1 MVYPAALCINLLNPH
16 TYRSYAAHPER
27 LYDLVKGNPDKKI
40 IVIYEIQRVSELL
53 SVIHDLIESHNNPSI
68 QFVLTGSSARKLK
81 ETGVNL
87 LAGRVL
93 KKTLHPFMASELG
106 SDFSLERALLQ
117 GMIPLIHKEGENWY
131 ETMHAYIN
139 LYVKEEVMMEG
150 LVRQEDSFFRFLEV
164 ISFSYAS
171 PLNVMNITREC
182 AVKRK
187 AVENYLSILDDLMLS
202 FTVPVFS
209 NRAKRELIAHPKF
222 YLFDVGVF
230 YGLRPRGILDS
241 TTEIEGLALEGLVAQ
256 HLRAWKDYVN
266 AGDTLYFWRTRSGL
280 EVDFV
285 MYGPSGFWAIEV
297 KNGKSI
303 DRQDLKGLRQ
313 FKADYP
319 DVTPLFLYRG
329 TEKIEIEGI
338 LCLPCDTFL
347 RALTPKMH
355 KLIL

>member
-1 MVYPAALCINLLNPH
+1 M
-16 TYRSYAAHPER
+16 
-27 LYDLVKGNPDKKI
+27 
-40 IVIYEIQRVSELL
+40 
-53 SVIHDLIESHNNPSI
+53 IESCENLSI

-81 ETGVNL
+81 EKGLNL

-106 SDFSLERALLQ
+106 NEFSLERALLQ
-117 GMIPLIHKEGENWY
+117 GMIPLILKGDQNWQ
-131 ETMHAYIN
+131 EIMQAYIG

-150 LVRQEDSFFRFLEV
+150 LVRQKDSFFRFLEV

-171 PLNVMNITREC
+171 VLNVMNISREC

-187 AVENYLSILDDLMLS
+187 SVENYLSILDDLMLS
-202 FTVPVFS
+202 FTLPVFS
-209 NRAKRELIAHPKF
+209 TRAKRELIAHPKF

-241 TTEIEGLALEGLVAQ
+241 TTEIEGLALEGLIAQ

-266 AGDTLYFWRTRSGL
+266 AGDNLYFWRTRSGL

-303 DRQDLKGLRQ
+303 DRQDLKGLQQ
-313 FKADYP
+313 FRHDYP
-319 DVTPLFLYRG
+319 DVKPLFLYRG
-329 TEKIEIEGI
+329 TERVEIDGI

-347 RALTPKMH
+347 RELTPKIN
-355 KLIL
+355 KLLI